1 MIKSLK
7 DLLDKFSRFTNS
19 LVYDGGICKRLSR
32 VNNIYYKFKYLWDSI
47 KKAYKIKIEKAEK
60 PYKEMKKWDI
70 KYKGKLEVW
79 KTSNYFTRKSPY
91 ALF

>member
-1 MIKSLK
+1 MQKVKSLTK
-7 DLLDKFSRFTNS
+7 KLLSKKIVS
-19 LVYDGGICKRLSR
+19 
-32 VNNIYYKFKYLWDSI
+32 NNNKFKYLWDSI

-79 KTSNYFTRKSPY
+79 KTSN
-91 ALF
+91 